1 MALVKRKLRNKSLV
15 EKCKALKYLENGM
28 SNKVMAAK
36 CDVRRNTIL
45 TWIKKKHKLKVSL
58 EKKEMNSS
66 TKNARCGNYEKVDKT
81 PYNWSV
87 DKRSQEIPIDGVI
100 IKENLL
106 KYRLLQNSKDHMV
119 G

>member
-36 CDVRRNTIL
+36 CDVRRNTVL
-45 TWIKKKHKLKVSL
+45 TWIKSKHKLKVSL

-66 TKNARCGNYEKVDKT
+66 TKNARCGNYEKVDNT
-81 PYNWSV
+81 PYNWSI

-106 KYRLLQNSKDHMV
+106 KYWLLQNSKDHMV
-119 G
+119 D